1 MFELIFYGGKEME
14 IRHVKKGDLNAII
27 AIEKMGFTKA
37 QAGTKEQYNDRI
49 DKLSD
54 TFLVAQKQDE
64 IVGFIVGPVVNEK
77 YVEDWMYE
85 QTPKNLKQGGN
96 QIIFTIAVHEKY
108 RYQGIGSKLLKAI
121 EALARSNQRKTISLT
136 CLEDKI
142 PFYEK
147 NGFKNHGI
155 ADSTHGGDIWYNMVK
170 TI

>member
-1 MFELIFYGGKEME
+1 MGGKEME
-14 IRHVKKGDLNAII
+14 IRQVKKEDLDEIVN
-27 AIEKMGFTKA
+27 IENMGFTKA
-37 QAGTKEQYNDRI
+37 QAGTEEQYNDRI

-96 QIIFTIAVHEKY
+96 QIIFTVAVHEDY
-108 RYQGIGSKLLKAI
+108 RHQGIGSQLLKAI
-121 EALARSNQRKTISLT
+121 EDLARANQRKTISLT

-142 PFYEK
+142 SFYEK

-155 ADSTHGGDIWYNMVK
+155 AASTHGGDIWYNMVK